1 MEDGK
6 KRRGET
12 DVCIDREEGK
22 ERGEKGCSYLQCN
35 IEVREKQP

>member
-6 KRRGET
+6 KRWGET

-22 ERGEKGCSYLQCN
+22 GGGEKGCSYLQCN
-35 IEVREKQP
+35 IEV